1 MRRQRATPTRDSPW
15 LRMSFAAGL
24 LALLAG
30 CAGEFPGPRQPTQAE
45 QLCKSW
51 GYAPDDPVCLYT
63 FHSTGGQ

>member
-1 MRRQRATPTRDSPW
+1 
-15 LRMSFAAGL
+15 MSFAAGL